1 MSEVLTTRRAYA
13 SVKPR
18 MRGWIHLASV
28 IGFAASGTVL
38 ITLAA
43 TTGPPA
49 TAVAVALYTAGV
61 LGLFGVSAV
70 YHLITWRSKRART
83 WMRRLDHSMIFLLI
97 AGTYTPIG
105 LLALPQDTGR
115 IVLGVVWAG
124 ALGGMLLKLA
134 WPHAPRW
141 VGVPL
146 YIALGWVAV
155 FVLGDLLRTAGVAGL
170 VLLLAGGVLY
180 TVGAL
185 CYATRWPDPWPSTF
199 GYHEVFHTAVTAAA
213 ICHHITVWLLLPITP
228 ATS

>member
-1 MSEVLTTRRAYA
+1 MSEALTTRRAYA

-18 MRGWIHLASV
+18 MRGWIHLASA

-43 TTGPPA
+43 TTGPPTT
-49 TAVAVALYTAGV
+49 TAAVALYMAGV
-61 LGLFGVSAV
+61 LGLFGVSAA
-70 YHLITWRSKRART
+70 YHLITWRSRRART

-105 LLALPQDTGR
+105 LLALPQDTAR
-115 IVLGVVWAG
+115 LVLGVVWAG
-124 ALGGMLLKLA
+124 AFGGMLLKLA

-180 TVGAL
+180 TLGAIS
-185 CYATRWPDPWPSTF
+185 YATRWPDPWPNTF

-213 ICHHITVWLLLPITP
+213 ICHHVTVWLLLPITP
-228 ATS
+228 AIS